1 MSKPILNP
9 DPRLQPPNF
18 GVGETYSW
26 VQVGGVAE
34 RQMYARATYVTNLA
48 DLVLNLSATDVRIGG
63 VEIVDNDSGLRCD
76 VTSFEYE
83 DGSFNALRVTTQ
95 DLEPIYDGVAIGDQ
109 NGNMVTVNEST
120 SSLNVNITNFLELS
134 SVIPTERIT
143 SLLEALTAREY
154 DININAQDINV
165 NTDEVESQLRTAI
178 TLLNSLTSVDYS
190 TTFKQNQLIT
200 LLTVLTAKET
210 SISFDVSAINVN
222 TDEVESLIKKSNTL
236 LSTLTSV
243 NYATATN
250 QNTELTLLR
259 TLTSVNYATATNQNT
274 ELTLLRTLTSNSVY
288 GTLQIQP
295 IFVTGSL
302 SATVLNT
309 VSAFSITNQLTG
321 ITVLNP
327 ITAVNVLNDISVYAS
342 ATLPVSGAVTVL
354 NAITAV
360 SLIDQLSSFTILNP
374 VTAVSLINQLT
385 SVSVINDV
393 SVYASTTLPISGA
406 VTIIDPVSA
415 FSITNQLTGITVLNP
430 ITAVEITNTITVT
443 GAVTIID
450 PLSAIS
456 IVNQLSA
463 FTITNPVTAVDILNT
478 VTVNGNVT
486 TVNPVTAVNINNSIA
501 LKDVNNNDVTVVAS
515 TSSLNV
521 NITNS
526 VTATVDPV
534 IGFPVTFASSNNFD
548 AFGRLRVSTP
558 LTVFDSSHRYKDNNL
573 WSSLTA
579 VNGTW
584 EFNNNQ
590 GLVDLTVNSS
600 SGSSVI
606 RETTKV
612 FSYQPGKSLLIFTT
626 FVMAPSTTNLRQRV
640 GYFGD
645 SNGIYLQLDDE
656 VISFVER
663 TQVYGTPSIETIV
676 PLSAW
681 NGDRLNGT
689 GTSGLT
695 LDITKAQIFWMDV
708 EWLGVGTVRTGFVI
722 NGKFITCHSFHH
734 ANILGTTYITTASL
748 PLRQEITNK
757 DDTVSSNTMK
767 QICST
772 VISEGGYELRGLQ
785 QAIGTSITSPRVLTS
800 AGTYYPV
807 ISIRLRN
814 GRLDAIVIITALSL
828 MGIGNGINYN
838 WQLHATGSTNGG
850 AWVSADIDGAVE
862 YNITGTSFTSG
873 RILASG
879 FLNSSNQG
887 SPTTNLLK
895 EALFKFQLER
905 NGLTNTP
912 YEISLVAAAGTNS
925 ESIFASMDW
934 EEVSR

>member
-1 MSKPILNP
+1 MSKPILVP

-26 VQVGGVAE
+26 VQVGGVQE

-109 NGNMVTVNEST
+109 YGNMVTVNELT
-120 SSLNVNITNFLELS
+120 SSLNVNVTNFLELS
-134 SVIPTERIT
+134 SIIPTSRIT

-165 NTDEVESQLRTAI
+165 NTDEVESQLRTTI
-178 TLLNSLTSVDYS
+178 TLLNNLTSVDYS

-222 TDEVESLIKKSNTL
+222 TDEVESLIKNSNTL
-236 LSTLTSV
+236 LSM
-243 NYATATN
+243 
-250 QNTELTLLR
+250 
-259 TLTSVNYATATNQNT
+259 LTSVNYATATNQNT

-295 IFVTGSL
+295 MFITGSL

-327 ITAVNVLNDISVYAS
+327 ITAVDI
-342 ATLPVSGAVTVL
+342 T
-354 NAITAV
+354 N
-360 SLIDQLSSFTILNP
+360 N
-374 VTAVSLINQLT
+374 
-385 SVSVINDV
+385 V
-393 SVYASTTLPISGA
+393 SVYASTTLPISGV
-406 VTIIDPVSA
+406 VTIFDPVSA

-478 VTVNGNVT
+478 VTVNGDVT
-486 TVNPVTAVNINNSIA
+486 IVNPVTAVNIINSIA

-521 NITNS
+521 NITNP
-526 VTATVDPV
+526 VTATVDPN

-558 LTVFDSSHRYKDNNL
+558 LTVFDSSHRYRDNNL

-579 VNGTW
+579 VNGTY

-590 GLVDLTVNSS
+590 GLIDLTVNNLA
-600 SGSSVI
+600 GSSVI

-645 SNGIYLQLDDE
+645 SNGIYLQLDDG

-695 LDITKAQIFWMDV
+695 LDITKAQILWMDV
-708 EWLGVGTVRTGFVI
+708 EWLGVGTVRAGFVI

-734 ANILGTTYITTASL
+734 ANILATTYITTASL

-757 DDTVSSNTMK
+757 DNTASSNTMK

-785 QAIGTSITSPRVLTS
+785 QAVGTSIASPIVLAN
-800 AGTYYPV
+800 AGTYYPI
-807 ISIRLRN
+807 ISIRLKN
-814 GRLDAIVIITALSL
+814 DRLDAIVIITALSI

-850 AWVSADIDGAVE
+850 TWMSADIDGAVE

-912 YEISLVAAAGTNS
+912 YEISLVVAAGTNS
-925 ESIFASMDW
+925 ESVFASMDW

>member
-1 MSKPILNP
+1 MSKPILVP

-26 VQVGGVAE
+26 VQVGGVQE

-109 NGNMVTVNEST
+109 YGNMVTVNEST
-120 SSLNVNITNFLELS
+120 SSLNVNVTNFLELS
-134 SVIPTERIT
+134 SIIQTNRIT

-165 NTDEVESQLRTAI
+165 NTDEVESQLRTTI

-295 IFVTGSL
+295 MFITGSL

-321 ITVLNP
+321 ITVLN
-327 ITAVNVLNDISVYAS
+327 SV
-342 ATLPVSGAVTVL
+342 
-354 NAITAV
+354 
-360 SLIDQLSSFTILNP
+360 
-374 VTAVSLINQLT
+374 
-385 SVSVINDV
+385 
-393 SVYASTTLPISGA
+393 
-406 VTIIDPVSA
+406 
-415 FSITNQLTGITVLNP
+415 
-430 ITAVEITNTITVT
+430 TAVEITNTVTVT

-478 VTVNGNVT
+478 VSVNGDVT
-486 TVNPVTAVNINNSIA
+486 IVNPVTAVSVINSIA

-521 NITNS
+521 NVTNFLQLSSILSTERITS
-526 VTATVDPV
+526 LLEALTAREYDININAQDINVNTDEVE
-534 IGFPVTFASSNNFD
+534 SQ
-548 AFGRLRVSTP
+548 LRTIIT
-558 LTVFDSSHRYKDNNL
+558 LLN
-573 WSSLTA
+573 SLTA
-579 VNGTW
+579 TSEYGTTPTHPLST
-584 EFNNNQ
+584 F
-590 GLVDLTVNSS
+590 DLTPARNANAAIDWNTIPVIATINTFTPLESYSCNVVTVYNSS
-600 SGSSVI
+600 
-606 RETTKV
+606 T
-612 FSYQPGKSLLIFTT
+612 
-626 FVMAPSTTNLRQRV
+626 
-640 GYFGD
+640 D
-645 SNGIYLQLDDE
+645 
-656 VISFVER
+656 
-663 TQVYGTPSIETIV
+663 TI
-676 PLSAW
+676 
-681 NGDRLNGT
+681 N
-689 GTSGLT
+689 
-695 LDITKAQIFWMDV
+695 IK
-708 EWLGVGTVRTGFVI
+708 RTGNGYAIPLQKDSSIVI
-722 NGKFITCHSFHH
+722 NVIGN
-734 ANILGTTYITTASL
+734 ANEISAFSSTSELTAS
-748 PLRQEITNK
+748 
-757 DDTVSSNTMK
+757 
-767 QICST
+767 
-772 VISEGGYELRGLQ
+772 
-785 QAIGTSITSPRVLTS
+785 
-800 AGTYYPV
+800 
-807 ISIRLRN
+807 
-814 GRLDAIVIITALSL
+814 ALV
-828 MGIGNGINYN
+828 
-838 WQLHATGSTNGG
+838 T
-850 AWVSADIDGAVE
+850 
-862 YNITGTSFTSG
+862 
-873 RILASG
+873 
-879 FLNSSNQG
+879 
-887 SPTTNLLK
+887 
-895 EALFKFQLER
+895 KF
-905 NGLTNTP
+905 
-912 YEISLVAAAGTNS
+912 
-925 ESIFASMDW
+925 
-934 EEVSR
+934 

>member
-1 MSKPILNP
+1 MSKPILVP

-26 VQVGGVAE
+26 VQVGGVPE

-109 NGNMVTVNEST
+109 YGNMVTVNEST
-120 SSLNVNITNFLELS
+120 SSLNVNVTNFLELS
-134 SVIPTERIT
+134 SIIQTNRIT

-154 DININAQDINV
+154 DININAQDINI
-165 NTDEVESQLRTAI
+165 NTDEVEGQLRTTI

-243 NYATATN
+243 NYATAAN

-295 IFVTGSL
+295 MFVTGSL
-302 SATVLNT
+302 SATVLNS

-327 ITAVNVLNDISVYAS
+327 ITAVE
-342 ATLPVSGAVTVL
+342 
-354 NAITAV
+354 IT
-360 SLIDQLSSFTILNP
+360 N
-374 VTAVSLINQLT
+374 N
-385 SVSVINDV
+385 V
-393 SVYASTTLPISGA
+393 SVYASTALPISGA

-478 VTVNGNVT
+478 VTVNGDVT
-486 TVNPVTAVNINNSIA
+486 IVNPVTAVSVINSIA

-521 NITNS
+521 NVTNFLQLSSILSTERITS
-526 VTATVDPV
+526 LLEALTAREYDININAQDINVNTDEVE
-534 IGFPVTFASSNNFD
+534 SQ
-548 AFGRLRVSTP
+548 LRTIIT
-558 LTVFDSSHRYKDNNL
+558 LLN
-573 WSSLTA
+573 SLTA
-579 VNGTW
+579 TSEYGTTPTHPLST
-584 EFNNNQ
+584 F
-590 GLVDLTVNSS
+590 DLTPARNANAAIDWNTIPVIATINTFTPLESYSCNVVTVYNSS
-600 SGSSVI
+600 
-606 RETTKV
+606 T
-612 FSYQPGKSLLIFTT
+612 
-626 FVMAPSTTNLRQRV
+626 
-640 GYFGD
+640 D
-645 SNGIYLQLDDE
+645 
-656 VISFVER
+656 
-663 TQVYGTPSIETIV
+663 TI
-676 PLSAW
+676 
-681 NGDRLNGT
+681 N
-689 GTSGLT
+689 
-695 LDITKAQIFWMDV
+695 IK
-708 EWLGVGTVRTGFVI
+708 RTGNGYAIPLQKDSSIVI
-722 NGKFITCHSFHH
+722 NVIGN
-734 ANILGTTYITTASL
+734 ANEISAFSSTSELTAS
-748 PLRQEITNK
+748 
-757 DDTVSSNTMK
+757 
-767 QICST
+767 
-772 VISEGGYELRGLQ
+772 
-785 QAIGTSITSPRVLTS
+785 
-800 AGTYYPV
+800 
-807 ISIRLRN
+807 
-814 GRLDAIVIITALSL
+814 ALV
-828 MGIGNGINYN
+828 
-838 WQLHATGSTNGG
+838 T
-850 AWVSADIDGAVE
+850 
-862 YNITGTSFTSG
+862 
-873 RILASG
+873 
-879 FLNSSNQG
+879 
-887 SPTTNLLK
+887 
-895 EALFKFQLER
+895 KF
-905 NGLTNTP
+905 
-912 YEISLVAAAGTNS
+912 
-925 ESIFASMDW
+925 
-934 EEVSR
+934 

>member
-1 MSKPILNP
+1 MSKPILVP

-26 VQVGGVAE
+26 VQVGGVQE

-109 NGNMVTVNEST
+109 YGNMVTVNEST
-120 SSLNVNITNFLELS
+120 SSLNVNVTNFLELS
-134 SVIPTERIT
+134 SIIPTSRIT

-165 NTDEVESQLRTAI
+165 NTDEVESQLRTTI
-178 TLLNSLTSVDYS
+178 TLLNNLTSVDYS

-222 TDEVESLIKKSNTL
+222 TDEVESLIKNSNTL
-236 LSTLTSV
+236 LS
-243 NYATATN
+243 
-250 QNTELTLLR
+250 

-295 IFVTGSL
+295 MFITGSL

-327 ITAVNVLNDISVYAS
+327 ITAVDI
-342 ATLPVSGAVTVL
+342 T
-354 NAITAV
+354 N
-360 SLIDQLSSFTILNP
+360 N
-374 VTAVSLINQLT
+374 
-385 SVSVINDV
+385 V
-393 SVYASTTLPISGA
+393 SVYASTTLPISGV
-406 VTIIDPVSA
+406 VTIFDPVSA

-478 VTVNGNVT
+478 VTVNGDVT
-486 TVNPVTAVNINNSIA
+486 IVNPVTAVNIINSIA

-521 NITNS
+521 NITNP
-526 VTATVDPV
+526 VTATVDPN

-558 LTVFDSSHRYKDNNL
+558 LTVFDSSHRYRDNNL

-579 VNGTW
+579 VNGTY

-590 GLVDLTVNSS
+590 GLIDLTVNNLA
-600 SGSSVI
+600 GSSVI

-645 SNGIYLQLDDE
+645 SNGIYLQLDDG

-695 LDITKAQIFWMDV
+695 LDITKAQILWMDV
-708 EWLGVGTVRTGFVI
+708 EWLGVGTVRAGFVI

-734 ANILGTTYITTASL
+734 ANILATTYITTASL

-757 DDTVSSNTMK
+757 DNTASSNTMK

-785 QAIGTSITSPRVLTS
+785 QAVGTSIASPIVLAN
-800 AGTYYPV
+800 AGTYYPI
-807 ISIRLRN
+807 ISIRLKN
-814 GRLDAIVIITALSL
+814 DRLDAIVIITALSI

-850 AWVSADIDGAVE
+850 TWMSADIDGAVE

-912 YEISLVAAAGTNS
+912 YEISLVVAAGTNS
-925 ESIFASMDW
+925 ESVFASMDW

>member
-109 NGNMVTVNEST
+109 YGNMVTVNEST
-120 SSLNVNITNFLELS
+120 SSLNVNVTNFLQLS
-134 SVIPTERIT
+134 SIIQTNRIT

-165 NTDEVESQLRTAI
+165 NTDEVESQLRTTI
-178 TLLNSLTSVDYS
+178 TLLNNLTSVDYS

-222 TDEVESLIKKSNTL
+222 TDEVESIIKKSNTL

-259 TLTSVNYATATNQNT
+259 TLTSVNYSTATNQNT

-327 ITAVNVLNDISVYAS
+327 ITAV
-342 ATLPVSGAVTVL
+342 
-354 NAITAV
+354 
-360 SLIDQLSSFTILNP
+360 
-374 VTAVSLINQLT
+374 
-385 SVSVINDV
+385 
-393 SVYASTTLPISGA
+393 
-406 VTIIDPVSA
+406 
-415 FSITNQLTGITVLNP
+415 
-430 ITAVEITNTITVT
+430 EITNTITVT

-463 FTITNPVTAVDILNT
+463 FTITNPVTAVSI
-478 VTVNGNVT
+478 
-486 TVNPVTAVNINNSIA
+486 INSIA
-501 LKDVNNNDVTVVAS
+501 LKDVNGNDVTVVAS

-521 NITNS
+521 NITN
-526 VTATVDPV
+526 
-534 IGFPVTFASSNNFD
+534 F
-548 AFGRLRVSTP
+548 LE
-558 LTVFDSSHRYKDNNL
+558 L
-573 WSSLTA
+573 
-579 VNGTW
+579 
-584 EFNNNQ
+584 
-590 GLVDLTVNSS
+590 
-600 SGSSVI
+600 SSVI
-606 RETTKV
+606 PTERIT
-612 FSYQPGKSLLIFTT
+612 SLLEALTAREYDININAQDINVNT
-626 FVMAPSTTNLRQRV
+626 
-640 GYFGD
+640 
-645 SNGIYLQLDDE
+645 DE
-656 VISFVER
+656 VESQLRAAITLLNSL
-663 TQVYGTPSIETIV
+663 TSTSVYGTASTHPLSTFNLTPVKNVGTATAIDWNTVPVIATINTFTPLESYLCNVVNIYNSSTDTINIKRTGSGYAIPLRKDCSIEINVTGNANEISAFSSTIE
-676 PLSAW
+676 L
-681 NGDRLNGT
+681 
-689 GTSGLT
+689 
-695 LDITKAQIFWMDV
+695 
-708 EWLGVGTVRTGFVI
+708 
-722 NGKFITCHSFHH
+722 
-734 ANILGTTYITTASL
+734 TASAL
-748 PLRQEITNK
+748 
-757 DDTVSSNTMK
+757 VTM
-767 QICST
+767 
-772 VISEGGYELRGLQ
+772 
-785 QAIGTSITSPRVLTS
+785 
-800 AGTYYPV
+800 
-807 ISIRLRN
+807 
-814 GRLDAIVIITALSL
+814 
-828 MGIGNGINYN
+828 
-838 WQLHATGSTNGG
+838 
-850 AWVSADIDGAVE
+850 
-862 YNITGTSFTSG
+862 F
-873 RILASG
+873 
-879 FLNSSNQG
+879 
-887 SPTTNLLK
+887 
-895 EALFKFQLER
+895 
-905 NGLTNTP
+905 
-912 YEISLVAAAGTNS
+912 
-925 ESIFASMDW
+925 
-934 EEVSR
+934 